1 MIQPVLNSK
10 EAVLW
15 GDAVTMLHA
24 YADTVLYLHRQK
36 EQKIAY
42 AQLISSLTS
51 NSASALNSK
60 LDELGLMAYDLILL
74 QIKY

>member
-1 MIQPVLNSK
+1 MQPVLKSK
-10 EAVLW
+10 EVVLW
-15 GDAVTMLHA
+15 GDAVPMLHA
-24 YADTVLYLHRQK
+24 YADTMLYLHRRK
-36 EQKIAY
+36 GQKIAY
-42 AQLISSLTS
+42 AQLRSNLTS